1 MGISISIEISKAI
14 TSDEW
19 NAVYEETLQLV
30 NAFPLSEDYVKKTI
44 NGIDTYCIVRTK
56 EQAIRRYEK
65 ETVGWTATGD
75 YSTLRGAE
83 TYSLSRNWIDKSG
96 DSNAGDAILGM
107 LPYCT
112 DYKWNNPLCSNTYTL
127 WGNKT
132 QGAPY
137 HMYLLAIACL
147 IESRLGK
154 NAFVHGDITR
164 GQCKKAVEMANAV
177 LMNPIDVPDRC
188 DLERLWKRVTELPIS
203 ENDKLK
209 CFIEFFVGETN
220 TVAFGEFIRL
230 HFAESTLREYWK
242 EQFGDNSITTRG
254 GSDTISQYLLWGFSI
269 KDLCGYVQLVDKDQN
284 PIHEAFVKRIMDA
297 KLYLREKDCYNVV
310 GYDKESS
317 EPYGIWTLMGDF
329 VFGGARNKKVDR
341 YMPLEQI
348 REELK
353 VGLGSDIDV
362 DGIIDAYLMREKE
375 LQEMGPVT
383 PETTK
388 EEYAALCEH
397 DAHSVLRQI
406 LEMKKKN
413 QEEEKKGYDITEY
426 GQLPYYRSGNSI
438 RPGLN
443 EALIQSFEFYN
454 ACCHEEHYHEL
465 KTKSSHEKCEFLAKQ
480 NQYVRI
486 RDKDWKQIFDDIE
499 AHPESFERYY
509 PMVRVVIDSDNLDAI
524 IRALILNNDLYTYC
538 EEAVKQGQS

>member
-1 MGISISIEISKAI
+1 MGISISIKISKAV

-19 NAVYEETLQLV
+19 KAVYDETLQLV

-56 EQAIRRYEK
+56 EHSMRRYEK
-65 ETVGWTATGD
+65 DTVGWIATGD
-75 YSTLRGAE
+75 YNTLLGAE
-83 TYSLSRNWIDKSG
+83 TYTLSRNWIDESG
-96 DSNAGDAILGM
+96 DPNAGDAILGI
-107 LPYCT
+107 LPYYT
-112 DYKWNNPLCSNTYTL
+112 DYKWNDPLCSNTYTL

-132 QGAPY
+132 QGEPY

-154 NAFVHGDITR
+154 KAFVRGDITK

-177 LMNPIDVPDRC
+177 LANPIDVPGSC
-188 DLERLWKRVTELPIS
+188 DMERHWKRVSALPIS

-209 CFIEFFVGETN
+209 CFIESIVGETN
-220 TVAFGEFIRL
+220 TASFGEFLRN
-230 HFAESTLREYWK
+230 HFAEGILKEYWK
-242 EQFGDNSITTRG
+242 EQFEAYSITTRG
-254 GSDTISQYLLWGFSI
+254 GSVTISKYLLWGFSI
-269 KDLCGYVQLVDKDQN
+269 TDLCGYVQLFDKELN
-284 PIHEAFVKRIMDA
+284 PIHETFVKRIMDA
-297 KLYLREKDCYNVV
+297 KLYWREKDCKNVV
-310 GYDKESS
+310 GYDEESS
-317 EPYGIWTLMGDF
+317 DPYDIWAIMGDF
-329 VFGGARNKKVDR
+329 VFGSARNMKVDR

-353 VGLGSDIDV
+353 VGLGNDVDV
-362 DGIIDAYLMREKE
+362 DGIIDAYLIREKE
-375 LQEMGPVT
+375 IMEIGPFT
-383 PETTK
+383 PETTE
-388 EEYAALCEH
+388 EEYAALCEQ
-397 DAHSVLRQI
+397 DAHSVLRQM
-406 LEMKKKN
+406 LEIKKKN
-413 QEEEKKGYDITEY
+413 KEEATKGYNITEY

-454 ACCHEEHYHEL
+454 ACCKEEHYHEL
-465 KTKSSHEKCEFLAKQ
+465 KTKTSQEKCKFLAKQ

-509 PMVRVVIDSDNLDAI
+509 PMVRVVIDSDNLNAM

-538 EEAVKQGQS
+538 VEAVKQGQS